1 MIRGAE
7 DGDKVK
13 VIDYNEDQLETI
25 LRDYFQNASWW

>member
-25 LRDYFQNASWW
+25 LRDYFQNAS

>member
-1 MIRGAE
+1 MVRGAE

-25 LRDYFQNASWW
+25 LQTYFNSLDS